1 MIEKNNANYRIIIF
15 NLNVTKD
22 NYNINL
28 KTLSCALLIINS
40 YEIQFAEQI
49 ENLK

>member
-28 KTLSCALLIINS
+28 KTLNYASKLNLLS
-40 YEIQFAEQI
+40 K
-49 ENLK
+49 LKT